1 MTLIDLKYG
10 KGHFQVEVPDKN
22 YAGTLLPDEMAGAKD
37 EQAEIARALANPIG
51 SKPLREKLKNGMK
64 VVVIISDVTR
74 PCPSYKFLPLLLD
87 EINAGGVPDGISR
100 SSWRWVHIARPP
112 KRRRRRFWVS
122 HTAA

>member
-22 YAGTLLPDEMAGAKD
+22 YAGTLLPNEMAGAKD

-87 EINAGGVPDGISR
+87 EINAGGVPDGNITVIVALGTHRKTTEEEKKALLGR
-100 SSWRWVHIARPP
+100 S
-112 KRRRRRFWVS
+112 
-122 HTAA
+122 TAV